1 MLILHAAS
9 FIKCCVQAAKLGAKR
24 KEESSHSW
32 FGGWFGGGKKETA
45 QTTSESAV
53 DMRKFAA
60 LHALKCSRVYHV
72 IFLEFAAV
80 SVCFKKKVLIPF

>member
-1 MLILHAAS
+1 MLILNAAP

-45 QTTSESAV
+45 QVTSDSAV
-53 DMRKFAA
+53 DMRKFVA
-60 LHALKCSRVYHV
+60 LHALNCSRVYLV
-72 IFLEFAAV
+72 IFWGSLLQCLFDLKTV
-80 SVCFKKKVLIPF
+80 D